1 MLLTGLVFVS
11 DQLSTRSLAL
21 LLRGT
26 GDSLLRLVVEQ
37 QLPGNIALIEMVQL
51 IQYGGVLEH
60 KLQDRQFDEAIEL
73 KRNNVSCLAWSNRPE
88 YLFDARIEI
97 LLVGICHEYGETITN
112 KPIRKQHEKHLDR

>member
-37 QLPGNIALIEMVQL
+37 QLPGNIALVEMVQL
-51 IQYGGVLEH
+51 IQYGWVLEH
-60 KLQDRQFDEAIEL
+60 KLQDRQFDEASEL
-73 KRNNVSCLAWSNRPE
+73 KQYNFSCLVSSVKR
-88 YLFDARIEI
+88 
-97 LLVGICHEYGETITN
+97 
-112 KPIRKQHEKHLDR
+112 